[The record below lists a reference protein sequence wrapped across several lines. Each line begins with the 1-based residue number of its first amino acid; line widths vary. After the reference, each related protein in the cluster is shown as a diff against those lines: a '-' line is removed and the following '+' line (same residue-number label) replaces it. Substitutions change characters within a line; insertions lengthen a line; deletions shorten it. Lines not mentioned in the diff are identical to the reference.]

1 MAGVVIAL
9 ILVLGGSALF
19 AWGAGWDVDVAVM
32 AGLVLLLAGLF
43 AGIRWGGRR
52 EHAEGREITHH

>member
-19 AWGAGWDVDVAVM
+19 AWGACWGVKVATIT
-32 AGLVLLLAGLF
+32 GLVLLLAGLF
-43 AGIRWGGRR
+43 AGISWGDQR
-52 EHAEGREITHH
+52 EYGEGREVAHH